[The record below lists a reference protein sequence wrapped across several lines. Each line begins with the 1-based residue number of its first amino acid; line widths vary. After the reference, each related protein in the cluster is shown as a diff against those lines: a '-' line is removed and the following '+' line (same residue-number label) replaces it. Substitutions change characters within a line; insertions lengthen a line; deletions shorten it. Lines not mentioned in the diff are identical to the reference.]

1 MRLRRGELWATGGAL
16 ALLLLWDASGIDLVV
31 ERAWGGADGFPWR
44 DHWLTARVLHD
55 GGRWLAGAVLAG
67 LAVNV
72 WRPLFGN
79 TLPRPERAYWLLVT
93 LATLLLVPALK
104 SASLTSCPYELAE
117 FGGRAAHVSHWR
129 FGVGDGGPG
138 RCFPSGHATSAV
150 TFFFGWFA
158 LRERHR
164 AAAWGWLAAV
174 CVLGALYGWAQMA
187 RGAHYPSHT
196 LWSAWLCWTLAL
208 AAQAARRPTAAPAP
222 PP

>member
-1 MRLRRGELWATGGAL
+1 MSLPRRDLWVTGVAL
-16 ALLLLWDASGIDLVV
+16 ALLLLWDTSGLDLALV
-31 ERAWGGADGFPWR
+31 RAWGSADGFGWR
-44 DHWLTARVLHD
+44 DHWFTARVLHD

-67 LAVNV
+67 LALNV

-79 TLPRPERAYWLLVT
+79 TLPRAERWRWLLVT
-93 LATLLLVPALK
+93 LATLLLVPLLK

-117 FGGRAAHVSHWR
+117 FGGPAAYVSHWR

-150 TFFFGWFA
+150 AFFYGWFA

-164 AAAWGWLAAV
+164 AAARGWLAAV

-208 AAQAARRPTAAPAP
+208 AASAVRRPAGVAATP
-222 PP
+222 P